1 MSAYT
6 GQTPD
11 TPRPV
16 DWRAKAVCREQ
27 GDLWFPLPGNTI
39 AVHVAKQACFT
50 CPVMLACGQHALTRG
65 ITDGVWGG
73 LSEGQRAALQRK
85 HPAAVLDDPAAAGA
99 VILAALRN
107 ELNPVQSLRDLWNDR
122 TRVLPGGHIG
132 WTGDSG
138 SFSHRGHTY
147 TPKQLAF
154 LLDRGH
160 KATGI
165 VRRVPEC
172 QVVEC
177 VSPRHLADNAERYQ
191 RKLALE
197 ETVRRAALAAA
208 VEAEM
213 AS

>member
-16 DWRAKAVCREQ
+16 DWRAKAVCRGQ
-27 GDLWFPLPGNTI
+27 GDLWFPRPGDQI
-39 AVHVAKQACFT
+39 AIHVAKQACFT
-50 CPVMLACGQHALTRG
+50 CPVMLACGQHALTNT
-65 ITDGVWGG
+65 ILDGVWGG
-73 LSEGQRAALQRK
+73 LSETQRVALQRK
-85 HPAAVLDDPAAAGA
+85 HPAAALDDPTAARAA
-99 VILAALRN
+99 ILAALRN
-107 ELNPVQSLRDLWNDR
+107 ELNPVQSLRDLWDDR
-122 TRVLPGGHIG
+122 THTLPGGHIG
-132 WTGDSG
+132 WTGDNA

-160 KATGI
+160 KAKGI
-165 VRRVPEC
+165 VRRIPEC
-172 QVVEC
+172 AVVEC
-177 VSPRHLADNAERYQ
+177 VSPRHLADNAERYRRRQ
-191 RKLALE
+191 ALE
-197 ETVRRAALAAA
+197 KTARRAELAAA